1 MEKSWLDVE
10 MEESLSLLRKRL
22 DVLNDSTPEYLTGSD
37 THEIKEIYQAIHEI
51 MCIKK
56 MAAENR

>member
-1 MEKSWLDVE
+1 MEKSWLDIE
-10 MEESLSLLRKRL
+10 MEESLNLLRKRL
-22 DVLNDSTPEYLTGSD
+22 DALNDSAPEYFTGSD

-56 MAAENR
+56 MTAENR